1 MCGAS
6 MGTRSWA
13 ALSAGI
19 PFFLLGIKLG
29 FLPDLVGWFR
39 GARWPFLP
47 PPLWK
52 ELVVVVGF

>member
-1 MCGAS
+1 